1 MTTAL
6 EGPQTVMGRVTA
18 LLEPFRDT
26 EGLTLSELARRTG
39 FPRSS
44 AHRML
49 LQLVKVDLVR
59 RNGTT
64 YYLGPKLVELGAL
77 AVAHDRV
84 HRATL
89 PAMYDLRRDTGLVVH
104 LAVLES
110 DSLLYLEKIGG
121 RWSTNLHT
129 RTGERRPAAET
140 VEGAAALAFRGG
152 NDGVADGGSH
162 IRCVAAAFDAG
173 YGEIAVLSLT
183 GPREQVSDD
192 LDRRVREAACAVS
205 ARIAASKG
213 A

>member
-6 EGPQTVMGRVTA
+6 DGPHSVMGRVTA
-18 LLEPFRDT
+18 LLEPFRDA

-64 YYLGPKLVELGAL
+64 YHLGPKLVELGAL

-84 HRATL
+84 HRAAL
-89 PAMYDLRRDTGLVVH
+89 PAMYDLRRDTGLVAH
-104 LAVLES
+104 LAVLEG

-121 RWSTNLHT
+121 RWSTSLHT

-140 VEGAAALAFRGG
+140 VEGAAALAFCEG
-152 NDGVADGGSH
+152 NDGIAVGGDN
-162 IRCVAAAFDAG
+162 IRCVAAAFNAG
-173 YGEIAVLSLT
+173 HGEIAVLSLT
-183 GPREQVSDD
+183 GPREHVPDD
-192 LDRRVREAACAVS
+192 VGRRVHAAAHAV
-205 ARIAASKG
+205 AAQIAASSLP
-213 A
+213 